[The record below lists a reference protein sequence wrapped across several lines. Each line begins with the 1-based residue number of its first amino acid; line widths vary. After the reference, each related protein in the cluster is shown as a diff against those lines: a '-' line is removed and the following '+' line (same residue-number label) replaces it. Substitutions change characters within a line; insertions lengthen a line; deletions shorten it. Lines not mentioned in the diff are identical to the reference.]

1 MLDLGWQELFFIALL
16 ALIVVGPKDL
26 PIMVRSISRWIF
38 KARRLVQDFQGSM
51 ETAAREL
58 EIDTIKHE
66 VNKVYDDT
74 EDGFLTQNDKM
85 TEGNHQEV
93 ESSNK
98 KDPQEGGGQTAGSF
112 ECYTKMLRSAAI
124 AKCIPDNV
132 VLTKFKPGN
141 YSPPSP
147 PSASCP

>member
-51 ETAAREL
+51 ESAAREL
-58 EIDTIKHE
+58 EIDSIKHE

-85 TEGNHQEV
+85 TEGTHQEV

-98 KDPQEGGGQTAGSF
+98 KDPQEGS
-112 ECYTKMLRSAAI
+112 
-124 AKCIPDNV
+124 V
-132 VLTKFKPGN
+132 
-141 YSPPSP
+141 
-147 PSASCP
+147 

>member
-51 ETAAREL
+51 ESAAREL
-58 EIDTIKHE
+58 EIDNIKHE

-85 TEGNHQEV
+85 TEDSHQKV
-93 ESSNK
+93 ENSNK
-98 KDPQEGGGQTAGSF
+98 EDPQKGS
-112 ECYTKMLRSAAI
+112 
-124 AKCIPDNV
+124 V
-132 VLTKFKPGN
+132 
-141 YSPPSP
+141 
-147 PSASCP
+147 

>member
-51 ETAAREL
+51 ESAAREL
-58 EIDTIKHE
+58 EIDSIKHE

-74 EDGFLTQNDKM
+74 EDEFLTQNDKM

-98 KDPQEGGGQTAGSF
+98 KDPQKGS
-112 ECYTKMLRSAAI
+112 
-124 AKCIPDNV
+124 V
-132 VLTKFKPGN
+132 
-141 YSPPSP
+141 
-147 PSASCP
+147 

>member
-1 MLDLGWQELFFIALL
+1 MLDLGWQELFFIVLL

-51 ETAAREL
+51 ESAAREL
-58 EIDTIKHE
+58 EIDTIKQE

-74 EDGFLTQNDKM
+74 EDGFLNQNEKI

-98 KDPQEGGGQTAGSF
+98 KDPQKGS
-112 ECYTKMLRSAAI
+112 
-124 AKCIPDNV
+124 V
-132 VLTKFKPGN
+132 
-141 YSPPSP
+141 
-147 PSASCP
+147 

>member
-51 ETAAREL
+51 ESAAREL
-58 EIDTIKHE
+58 EIDSIKHE

-74 EDGFLTQNDKM
+74 EDGFLTQNEKT

-98 KDPQEGGGQTAGSF
+98 KDPQKGS
-112 ECYTKMLRSAAI
+112 
-124 AKCIPDNV
+124 V
-132 VLTKFKPGN
+132 
-141 YSPPSP
+141 
-147 PSASCP
+147 

>member
-51 ETAAREL
+51 ESAAREL
-58 EIDTIKHE
+58 EIDSIKHE

-85 TEGNHQEV
+85 TESNHQEV
-93 ESSNK
+93 ENSNK
-98 KDPQEGGGQTAGSF
+98 KDPKEGS
-112 ECYTKMLRSAAI
+112 
-124 AKCIPDNV
+124 V
-132 VLTKFKPGN
+132 
-141 YSPPSP
+141 
-147 PSASCP
+147 

>member
-51 ETAAREL
+51 ESAAREL
-58 EIDTIKHE
+58 EIDSIKHE

-85 TEGNHQEV
+85 TESNHQEV

-98 KDPQEGGGQTAGSF
+98 KDPQEGS
-112 ECYTKMLRSAAI
+112 
-124 AKCIPDNV
+124 V
-132 VLTKFKPGN
+132 
-141 YSPPSP
+141 
-147 PSASCP
+147 

>member
-38 KARRLVQDFQGSM
+38 KAQRLVQDFQGSM
-51 ETAAREL
+51 ESAAREL
-58 EIDTIKHE
+58 EIDNIKHE

-85 TEGNHQEV
+85 TESNHQEV

-98 KDPQEGGGQTAGSF
+98 KDPQKGS
-112 ECYTKMLRSAAI
+112 
-124 AKCIPDNV
+124 V
-132 VLTKFKPGN
+132 
-141 YSPPSP
+141 
-147 PSASCP
+147 

>member
-51 ETAAREL
+51 ESAAREL
-58 EIDTIKHE
+58 EIDNIKHE

-85 TEGNHQEV
+85 TESNHQEV

-98 KDPQEGGGQTAGSF
+98 KDSQKGS
-112 ECYTKMLRSAAI
+112 
-124 AKCIPDNV
+124 V
-132 VLTKFKPGN
+132 
-141 YSPPSP
+141 
-147 PSASCP
+147 

>member
-51 ETAAREL
+51 ESAAREL
-58 EIDTIKHE
+58 EIDSIKHE

-85 TEGNHQEV
+85 TESNHQEV

-98 KDPQEGGGQTAGSF
+98 KDPQKGS
-112 ECYTKMLRSAAI
+112 
-124 AKCIPDNV
+124 V
-132 VLTKFKPGN
+132 
-141 YSPPSP
+141 
-147 PSASCP
+147 

>member
-1 MLDLGWQELFFIALL
+1 MAWNVKHCVYWNIGVTCMLDLGWQELFFIVLL

-51 ETAAREL
+51 ESAAREL
-58 EIDTIKHE
+58 EIDTIKQE

-74 EDGFLTQNDKM
+74 EDGFLNQNEKI

-98 KDPQEGGGQTAGSF
+98 KDPKEGS
-112 ECYTKMLRSAAI
+112 
-124 AKCIPDNV
+124 V
-132 VLTKFKPGN
+132 
-141 YSPPSP
+141 
-147 PSASCP
+147 

>member
-38 KARRLVQDFQGSM
+38 KARRLAQDFQGSM
-51 ETAAREL
+51 ESAAREL
-58 EIDTIKHE
+58 EIDSIKHE

-85 TEGNHQEV
+85 TESNHQEV
-93 ESSNK
+93 ESSNN
-98 KDPQEGGGQTAGSF
+98 KDPQKGS
-112 ECYTKMLRSAAI
+112 
-124 AKCIPDNV
+124 V
-132 VLTKFKPGN
+132 
-141 YSPPSP
+141 
-147 PSASCP
+147 

>member
-58 EIDTIKHE
+58 EIDNIKHE

-85 TEGNHQEV
+85 TESNHQEV

-98 KDPQEGGGQTAGSF
+98 KDPQEGS
-112 ECYTKMLRSAAI
+112 
-124 AKCIPDNV
+124 V
-132 VLTKFKPGN
+132 
-141 YSPPSP
+141 
-147 PSASCP
+147 

>member
-1 MLDLGWQELFFIALL
+1 MAWNLKHSFYWNIGVICMLDLGWQELFFIALL

-51 ETAAREL
+51 ESAAREL
-58 EIDTIKHE
+58 EIDSIKHE

-98 KDPQEGGGQTAGSF
+98 KDPQKGS
-112 ECYTKMLRSAAI
+112 
-124 AKCIPDNV
+124 V
-132 VLTKFKPGN
+132 
-141 YSPPSP
+141 
-147 PSASCP
+147 

>member
-1 MLDLGWQELFFIALL
+1 MLDLGWQELFFITLL

-51 ETAAREL
+51 ESAAREL
-58 EIDTIKHE
+58 EIDSIKHE

-85 TEGNHQEV
+85 TEDSHQKV
-93 ESSNK
+93 ENSNK
-98 KDPQEGGGQTAGSF
+98 EDPQKGS
-112 ECYTKMLRSAAI
+112 
-124 AKCIPDNV
+124 V
-132 VLTKFKPGN
+132 
-141 YSPPSP
+141 
-147 PSASCP
+147 

>member
-26 PIMVRSISRWIF
+26 PILVRSISRWIF

-51 ETAAREL
+51 EPAAREL

-66 VNKVYDDT
+66 VNKVYDET
-74 EDGFLTQNDKM
+74 EDEFLTQNDKM
-85 TEGNHQEV
+85 TESNHQEV

-98 KDPQEGGGQTAGSF
+98 KDPQEGS
-112 ECYTKMLRSAAI
+112 
-124 AKCIPDNV
+124 V
-132 VLTKFKPGN
+132 
-141 YSPPSP
+141 
-147 PSASCP
+147 

>member
-51 ETAAREL
+51 ESAAREL
-58 EIDTIKHE
+58 EIDSIKHE

-85 TEGNHQEV
+85 TEDSHQEV
-93 ESSNK
+93 ENPNK
-98 KDPQEGGGQTAGSF
+98 EDPQKGS
-112 ECYTKMLRSAAI
+112 
-124 AKCIPDNV
+124 V
-132 VLTKFKPGN
+132 
-141 YSPPSP
+141 
-147 PSASCP
+147 

>member
-38 KARRLVQDFQGSM
+38 KARRLVRDFQDSM
-51 ETAAREL
+51 ESAAREL
-58 EIDTIKHE
+58 EIDSIKHE

-74 EDGFLTQNDKM
+74 EDEFLTQNDKM

-98 KDPQEGGGQTAGSF
+98 KDPQKGS
-112 ECYTKMLRSAAI
+112 
-124 AKCIPDNV
+124 V
-132 VLTKFKPGN
+132 
-141 YSPPSP
+141 
-147 PSASCP
+147 

>member
-51 ETAAREL
+51 ESAAREL
-58 EIDTIKHE
+58 ESDSSKHE

-74 EDGFLTQNDKM
+74 EDGFLTQNYKM

-98 KDPQEGGGQTAGSF
+98 KDPQKGS
-112 ECYTKMLRSAAI
+112 
-124 AKCIPDNV
+124 V
-132 VLTKFKPGN
+132 
-141 YSPPSP
+141 
-147 PSASCP
+147 

>member
-51 ETAAREL
+51 ESAAREL
-58 EIDTIKHE
+58 EIDSIKHE

-85 TEGNHQEV
+85 TEGNHQEL

-98 KDPQEGGGQTAGSF
+98 KDPQKGS
-112 ECYTKMLRSAAI
+112 
-124 AKCIPDNV
+124 V
-132 VLTKFKPGN
+132 
-141 YSPPSP
+141 
-147 PSASCP
+147 

>member
-1 MLDLGWQELFFIALL
+1 MLDLGWQELFFITLL

-51 ETAAREL
+51 ESAAREL
-58 EIDTIKHE
+58 EIDSIKHE

-85 TEGNHQEV
+85 TESNHQEV

-98 KDPQEGGGQTAGSF
+98 KDPQEGS
-112 ECYTKMLRSAAI
+112 
-124 AKCIPDNV
+124 V
-132 VLTKFKPGN
+132 
-141 YSPPSP
+141 
-147 PSASCP
+147 

>member
-51 ETAAREL
+51 ESAAREL
-58 EIDTIKHE
+58 EIDSIKHE

-85 TEGNHQEV
+85 TEDSHQKV
-93 ESSNK
+93 ENSNK
-98 KDPQEGGGQTAGSF
+98 EDPQKGS
-112 ECYTKMLRSAAI
+112 
-124 AKCIPDNV
+124 V
-132 VLTKFKPGN
+132 
-141 YSPPSP
+141 
-147 PSASCP
+147 

>member
-51 ETAAREL
+51 ESAAREL
-58 EIDTIKHE
+58 EIDSIKHE

-85 TEGNHQEV
+85 TESNHQEV
-93 ESSNK
+93 ENSNK
-98 KDPQEGGGQTAGSF
+98 EDPQKGS
-112 ECYTKMLRSAAI
+112 
-124 AKCIPDNV
+124 V
-132 VLTKFKPGN
+132 
-141 YSPPSP
+141 
-147 PSASCP
+147 